1 MSVASPTVLPRSPV
15 FPRLLPLPPH
25 PHPIPPAPSMQRRER
40 FINYRDLWREMEELS
55 EEEHAVDDQHL
66 EIKNRGYN
74 FLIPIGRT
82 WTQHEEKNDA
92 DDASDGSD
100 GTDHSGDD
108 NSLMDEDENSSD
120 EEDDDEQDLDADME
134 DMDQPG
140 DASGETY
147 PGDEGSDEGSSAG
160 SMIE

>member
-55 EEEHAVDDQHL
+55 DEENAVEDQNL

-92 DDASDGSD
+92 DDATEGSE
-100 GTDHSGDD
+100 GTEHTGDA
-108 NSLMDEDENSSD
+108 NSLMDEDENSTEEEE
-120 EEDDDEQDLDADME
+120 EEDQDLDADME

-140 DASGETY
+140 DASGELYAEGGSEGAST
-147 PGDEGSDEGSSAG
+147 EGSFE
-160 SMIE
+160 

>member
-1 MSVASPTVLPRSPV
+1 MSVASPTVLPRSPI

-55 EEEHAVDDQHL
+55 DEENAVDDQML
-66 EIKNRGYN
+66 EIKNRGYS

-92 DDASDGSD
+92 EDASEGSE
-100 GTDHSGDD
+100 GTEHTGDN
-108 NSLMDEDENSSD
+108 NSLMDEDENSTEEED
-120 EEDDDEQDLDADME
+120 EEDQDLDADME
-134 DMDQPG
+134 DMDQPA
-140 DASGETY
+140 DASGEMY
-147 PGDEGSDEGSSAG
+147 PEEPDSEESVSEASTL
-160 SMIE
+160 E

>member
-55 EEEHAVDDQHL
+55 DEENAVEDQNL

-82 WTQHEEKNDA
+82 WTQHEEKNDV
-92 DDASDGSD
+92 SDLLVLNLPFLCGEA
-100 GTDHSGDD
+100 
-108 NSLMDEDENSSD
+108 NSLMDEDENSTEEEE
-120 EEDDDEQDLDADME
+120 EEDQDLDADME

-140 DASGETY
+140 DASGELY
-147 PGDEGSDEGSSAG
+147 AEEDSEEGSTEGSL
-160 SMIE
+160 E